1 MEKLILGYLSKND
14 KIENTEEFCA
24 KNGVSKDDIDPVLKS
39 LNAEDY
45 VVLKVIEKKLIE
57 LTEEGLGY
65 AQNGSPEFQFVSA
78 MKMGETVSMA
88 DMESRVG

>member
-1 MEKLILGYLSKND
+1 M
-14 KIENTEEFCA
+14 
-24 KNGVSKDDIDPVLKS
+24 SKDDLDPVLKS

-45 VVLKVIEKKLIE
+45 LVLKVIEKKLIE
-57 LTEEGLGY
+57 LTDEGLGY
-65 AQNGSPEFQFVSA
+65 ANDGSPEFYFVSN